1 MSYTFK
7 GKIVSAEEP
16 RTGEGNKGAWASR
29 KFVIEEQGAEYP
41 QKGQFSIFKNGDYV
55 EYATTKFPPVGSE
68 VEVEFN
74 LKLVEG
80 KSQKTG
86 KPYSIQDLSVWKL
99 NVISGGSHST
109 PSNEFEEDDNDLP
122 FG

>member
-16 RTGEGNKGAWASR
+16 RTGQGQKGAWASR
-29 KFVIEEQGAEYP
+29 KFVVEEQGVEYP
-41 QKGQFSIFKNGDYV
+41 QKGQFSLFKNGDYV
-55 EYATTKFPPVGSE
+55 EYATSKFPKVGSE

-80 KSQKTG
+80 TNSKTG

-99 NVISGGSHST
+99 NVIGE
-109 PSNEFEEDDNDLP
+109 SNSSEYQEDDSDLP
-122 FG
+122 FD